1 MKAKLILASASP
13 RRRDILQMLGYEF
26 SVIPAKGEEQAD
38 FSDGAPLAA
47 RQLAE
52 GKAGEVAA
60 LHGGV
65 VLGSDTIVELRGR
78 VFGKPRDEQEACR
91 MLRSLSGG
99 VHRVHTGVCVTD
111 GPAAK
116 SFVST
121 AEVEFYPLS
130 DRIIEA
136 YVRTGDPMDKAGA
149 YGIQGPGCVLV
160 KRINGDFYTIMGLP
174 AAETAR
180 LLGSFGIF
188 PPRR

>member
-1 MKAKLILASASP
+1 MESA
-13 RRRDILQMLGYEF
+13 
-26 SVIPAKGEEQAD
+26 IPFFVAR
-38 FSDGAPLAA
+38 PLRANTSA
-47 RQLAE
+47 TYPAE
-52 GKAGEVAA
+52 GSSRARPVGMIFRSMGFSETGSERQAGEVAA

-78 VFGKPRDEQEACR
+78 VFGKPRDEREACR

-99 VHRVHTGVCVTD
+99 VHRVHTGVCVTG

-130 DRIIEA
+130 DRMIEA

-188 PPRR
+188 PSRR